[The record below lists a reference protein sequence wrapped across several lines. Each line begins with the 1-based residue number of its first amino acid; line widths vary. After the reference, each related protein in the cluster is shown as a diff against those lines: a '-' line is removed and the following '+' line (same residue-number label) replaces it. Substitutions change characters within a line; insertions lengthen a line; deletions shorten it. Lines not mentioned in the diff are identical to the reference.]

1 MKCLADICPVAVG
14 ECEAD
19 GECYLARC
27 EHPHA
32 PKPITDD
39 DLVAEFAALVLKV
52 CAAREIA

>member
-1 MKCLADICPVAVG
+1 MICVATVCPVAAG

-32 PKPITDD
+32 PKPITDEE
-39 DLVAEFAALVLKV
+39 LTELFAALVRMIG
-52 CAAREIA
+52 AAREVA